1 MGLPPDLTPA
11 EPADLQE
18 SIHYALRFNE
28 RGKPLGV
35 RARGDAEYMA
45 KRLVDHLELAG
56 FAVMKRPPIKP
67 HSVG

>member
-1 MGLPPDLTPA
+1 MGLLPDLTPA

-18 SIHYALRFNE
+18 AIHYALRFNE

-35 RARGDAEYMA
+35 RVRGDAAYMA
-45 KRLVDHLELAG
+45 KRLVEHLERAG

>member
-1 MGLPPDLTPA
+1 MGLLPDLTPA

-35 RARGDAEYMA
+35 RVRGDAAYMA
-45 KRLVDHLELAG
+45 KRIVQHLERAG

>member
-1 MGLPPDLTPA
+1 MRLPPDLTPA

-35 RARGDAEYMA
+35 RVRGDAAYMA
-45 KRLVDHLELAG
+45 KRILEHLERAG